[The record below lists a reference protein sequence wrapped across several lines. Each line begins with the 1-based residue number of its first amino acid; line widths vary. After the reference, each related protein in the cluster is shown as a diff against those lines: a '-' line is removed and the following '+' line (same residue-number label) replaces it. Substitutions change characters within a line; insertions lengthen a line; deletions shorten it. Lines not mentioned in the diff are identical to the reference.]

1 MAEAAASL
9 KGPPQHES
17 CIQVWDGKLPPDK
30 PDDVFPGSEGMPK
43 LQRGIRTHRETRDK
57 LAGHGGSG

>member
-1 MAEAAASL
+1 MTA
-9 KGPPQHES
+9 HES

-30 PDDVFPGSEGMPK
+30 PDVVFPGSKGMPK
-43 LQRGIRTHRETRDK
+43 LQRGIRTHRETQDK